1 MAGHNPFPGPG
12 GDSSV
17 PADTAI
23 TEPGPAT
30 ATA

>member
-1 MAGHNPFPGPG
+1 MAGHNPFLGPG
-12 GDSSV
+12 GDSIV

-23 TEPGPAT
+23 TEPDPAT